1 MIKELPYWIDITFI
15 IATIYSISLFYFS
28 NGKPKLITLLIII
41 WSIMQSV
48 LAYEDFY
55 QVKDVFPPRYM
66 LVFLPIGLIL
76 IYSLLPK
83 QLKWVYNNRNINIS
97 TFLHTVRIPVEI
109 VLLYLYFYKMVPEM
123 MTFEGANFD
132 ILAGLTAPFIGVL
145 LIKNKINKTALI
157 IWNSIGLL
165 LIFTVLTIGIL
176 TGELPIQQ
184 FAFDQPNIAINY
196 FPYILLPATIVPLVI
211 YTHITDIIKLT
222 KNQTDL

>member
-1 MIKELPYWIDITFI
+1 MIKELPNWIDITFI
-15 IATIYSISLFYFS
+15 LATIYSISLFYFS

-123 MTFEGANFD
+123 MTFEGYNYD

-165 LIFTVLTIGIL
+165 LIITVLTIGIL

-184 FAFDQPNIAINY
+184 FAFDQPNLAINH
-196 FPYILLPATIVPLVI
+196 LPLGKYYTLVHKI
-211 YTHITDIIKLT
+211 QI
-222 KNQTDL
+222 